1 MSKSDCL
8 RCPACRSCEL
18 DRIDE
23 RIRGDKF
30 LQERLCHRCKHIV
43 AFKFKIIEIKIK
55 NAKLTDNQ
63 YVFVTD

>member
-8 RCPACRSCEL
+8 RCPACGSSEL

-23 RIRGDKF
+23 RIRGYKF
-30 LQERLCHRCKHIV
+30 LQERLCRRCKHIV
-43 AFKFKIIEIKIK
+43 AFIFKIIEIKIK
-55 NAKLTDNQ
+55 NAKITDDR